1 MLAMFFASQLH
12 TAFQEAL
19 ARLSTITMQGW
30 QRGDELMFEGG
41 ENESWPQL
49 NTEPIFHINHNLQVW
64 MDEWKD
70 FYFSF
75 NPGARKAEK
84 GDVSK

>member
-1 MLAMFFASQLH
+1 
-12 TAFQEAL
+12 
-19 ARLSTITMQGW
+19 
-30 QRGDELMFEGG
+30 MFEGG

-70 FYFSF
+70 FYFSI